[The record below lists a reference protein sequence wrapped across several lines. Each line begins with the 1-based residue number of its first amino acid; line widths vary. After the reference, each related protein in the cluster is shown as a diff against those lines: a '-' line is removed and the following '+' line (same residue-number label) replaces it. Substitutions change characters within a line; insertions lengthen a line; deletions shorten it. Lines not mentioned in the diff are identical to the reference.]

1 MTPHRD
7 TIRKQLGITTP
18 SYRDMMHADLK
29 ASFMDMRHVC
39 RLTWIN
45 PVDRAKALAEMAR
58 IRQQIA
64 NLDTWSR
71 DYV

>member
-18 SYRDMMHADLK
+18 SYRDV
-29 ASFMDMRHVC
+29 MRAELRGRFAIARNVS
-39 RLTWIN
+39 RTTESRAT
-45 PVDRAKALAEMAR
+45 RAKAAAEMAR
-58 IRQQIA
+58 IRQQLA
-64 NLDTWSR
+64 HLDTWSR

>member
-18 SYRDMMHADLK
+18 SYRDMMRATLRERFDAARHIAHFSQEPKQK
-29 ASFMDMRHVC
+29 A
-39 RLTWIN
+39 WAI
-45 PVDRAKALAEMAR
+45 AQMAG
-58 IRQQIA
+58 IRREIA
-64 NLDTWSR
+64 HLDTWSR